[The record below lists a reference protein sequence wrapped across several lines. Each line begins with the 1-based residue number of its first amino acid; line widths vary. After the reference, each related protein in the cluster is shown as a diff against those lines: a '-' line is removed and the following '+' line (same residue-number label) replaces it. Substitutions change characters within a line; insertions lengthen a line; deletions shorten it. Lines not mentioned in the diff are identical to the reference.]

1 MDKITTNNELA
12 NYLSNG
18 IQNIIADVISH
29 TFQNPKETAFLLKYR
44 SHSKKAEKT
53 RTSWEE
59 KGQHIPAFLISSITH
74 SCNLFCKGCYAR
86 GNGGCHDNNAIPML
100 SDDEWGNIFLQ
111 ASDLGIGFHL
121 LAGGEPLLRRDVISK
136 AASIENTIFP
146 IFTNGTMIDD
156 FYLNLFDKHRNL
168 VPILSIE
175 GSEETTDSRRGNGIY
190 QQLINKMDYLHQNNI
205 LFGAS
210 ITVTTENLHEV
221 TSQSFIETLRER
233 GCRLVFFIEY
243 VPIDSKTSHLAFSDK
258 ERKELE
264 DVQTNLRNQFN
275 TVLFLS
281 FPGDE
286 KAMGGCL
293 AAGRGFFHIN
303 PYGAAEACPFSPYSD
318 CSLKDKTLLEVL
330 RSPFF
335 KRLQEERLVGD
346 EHIGGC
352 ALFEKEDTV
361 KLILSELK

>member
-1 MDKITTNNELA
+1 MNNNIRTNELT

-18 IQNIIADVISH
+18 IQAIISDVLSH

-53 RTSWEE
+53 RLSWEE

-86 GNGGCHDNNAIPML
+86 GNGSCHDNNAIPML
-100 SDDEWGNIFLQ
+100 SDAEWDSIFQQ

-121 LAGGEPLLRRDVISK
+121 LAGGEPLLRRDVILK
-136 AASIENTIFP
+136 ATSIKNTIFP

-156 FYLNLFDKHRNL
+156 FYLKLFDKHRNL
-168 VPILSIE
+168 VPILSVE
-175 GSEETTDSRRGNGIY
+175 GSEKTTDSRRGNGIY
-190 QQLINKMDYLHQNNI
+190 QQLVHKMDCLYQNQI

-210 ITVTTENLHEV
+210 ITVTTENLYEI
-221 TSQSFIETLRER
+221 TSSSFIESLQER

-243 VPIDSKTSHLAFSDK
+243 VPIDSKTKHLAFSDK
-258 ERKELE
+258 ERRELE
-264 DVQTNLRNQFN
+264 ISQANLRNQFD

-286 KAMGGCL
+286 DKMGGCL

-318 CSLKDKTLLEVL
+318 CSLKEITLLEAIQ
-330 RSPFF
+330 SPFF
-335 KRLQEERLVGD
+335 KRLQEERLVGG

-352 ALFEKEDTV
+352 ALFEQEDTV
-361 KLILSELK
+361 KSILREL